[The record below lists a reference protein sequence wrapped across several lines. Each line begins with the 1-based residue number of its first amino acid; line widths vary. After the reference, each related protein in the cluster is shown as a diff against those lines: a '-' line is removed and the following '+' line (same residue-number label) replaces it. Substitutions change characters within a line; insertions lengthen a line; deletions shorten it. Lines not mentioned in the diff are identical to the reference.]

1 MFNVYAVV
9 QLLCVSMSV
18 SLCYALLRFDVPP
31 YLSFFISLVLFIIL
45 VLFIFVKEAPS
56 SLFTCVVIVLVLFIF
71 VMAFLRC

>member
-1 MFNVYAVV
+1 MFNVYVV
-9 QLLCVSMSV
+9 VWLLCVSMSV

-31 YLSFFISLVLFIIL
+31 YLSFFISLVLFIVL
-45 VLFIFVKEAPS
+45 VFFIFVKEAPS